1 MIGPDDGPPEG
12 TTPDDDGDYPMNGD
26 QRHHSKSGAIL
37 FFAPLFL
44 ILF

>member
-26 QRHHSKSGAIL
+26 
-37 FFAPLFL
+37 
-44 ILF
+44 